1 MLPFIKFKK
10 DMLMRE
16 IALQHYKQ

>member
-1 MLPFIKFKK
+1 
-10 DMLMRE
+10 MLMRK